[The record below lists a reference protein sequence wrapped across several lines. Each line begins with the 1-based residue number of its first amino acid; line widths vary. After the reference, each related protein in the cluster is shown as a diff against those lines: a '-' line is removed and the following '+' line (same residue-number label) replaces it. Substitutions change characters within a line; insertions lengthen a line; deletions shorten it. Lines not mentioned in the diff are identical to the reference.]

1 MVEMANASTPRG
13 APVLVDNR
21 WIAGPD
27 DLAVFFGVSALS
39 GIFVKTLRVP
49 ATTRAYILQGDQATE
64 VPQGEYE
71 IEGFFTRLNHLLR
84 DSHAEILI
92 TRTAALPVAFS
103 FGGLASAEHLL
114 VDARLTISVQVDNVA
129 AFARHFMT
137 APGTVAS
144 AQLRELLA
152 PSVRQLAAE
161 FVGARSLREMAANR
175 DLRPELDERLQSALK
190 LRLAQF
196 GLAVVQVDT
205 IELRHDKFDANR
217 DKVAS
222 LWLAAD
228 ERYVQVEHARNLE
241 QLYDDAEWQGI
252 RRAEQ
257 AARREKRRQELR
269 ADATIEQAE
278 LTLQSAERSQAIRAR
293 DIELYGRIM
302 ESATKKQAIE
312 RGAGE
317 MLAELEHEMA
327 KKSLAR
333 GDEKTEWQHLR
344 ALAELHMRAEL
355 ALAHQDELQSRQ
367 LAQQRFAHQ
376 VLQQQIKN
384 KVEQAEGIADA
395 AHKRA
400 ELARLREMEVAAAR
414 RAHDIEEDEYQGRR
428 ALLAAAHQARLRA
441 TERTAAVEDEQ
452 SAQQLGDL
460 RRAGGQRDSL
470 AQHEKLLRTIEADAR
485 SQRIASDIALD
496 GDERRH
502 AMARDSDDARD
513 RHELARM
520 QAMNT
525 VDDATKLAMAPA
537 PNAGVLAEYLTSRV
551 HAGMDA
557 SALAALAEVAA
568 ARAGV
573 TPQEA
578 LRMAQDAM
586 RAERASR
593 DAEVDKDRRHQL
605 DLLTIQNDVNK
616 TALIA
621 QAQLAAGLVQRCAHG
636 HPALAHERTCGV
648 CGAPLAPASSAAP
661 SAGI

>member
-1 MVEMANASTPRG
+1 MVEMANASMQGSARG
-13 APVLVDNR
+13 VPVLRDNR

-92 TRTAALPVAFS
+92 TRSTALPVT
-103 FGGLASAEHLL
+103 FGFTGLATAEHLL
-114 VDARLTISVQVDNVA
+114 VDARLSISVQVDNIA
-129 AFARHFMT
+129 AFARYFMT

-144 AQLRELLA
+144 PQLRELLA

-161 FVGARSLREMAANR
+161 FVGARSLREMAANA
-175 DLRPELDERLQSALK
+175 DLRPQLDERLQAALK

-196 GLAVVQVDT
+196 GLAVTDVDT

-217 DKVAS
+217 EKVAS

-228 ERYVQVEHARNLE
+228 ERHVQVEHARNLE
-241 QLYDDAEWQGI
+241 QLYDDEEWQRI

-257 AARREKRRQELR
+257 DARLAKRRNELR
-269 ADATIEQAE
+269 EDAAIEKAE

-293 DIELYGRIM
+293 DIELYARIM
-302 ESATKKQAIE
+302 DSATKKQAIE

-317 MLAELEHEMA
+317 VLAELEHEMA
-327 KKSLAR
+327 KKRLAR
-333 GDEKTEWQHLR
+333 GDEKAEWAHLR
-344 ALAELHMRAEL
+344 ALADVHMRAEL
-355 ALAHQDELQSRQ
+355 ALAYQDDLQSRQ

-376 VLQQQIKN
+376 VLQQQINN
-384 KVEQAEGIADA
+384 KIAQAEGIADA
-395 AHKRA
+395 SHKRA
-400 ELARLREMEVAAAR
+400 ELARLREMEVAAGR
-414 RAHDIEEDEYQGRR
+414 REHDIEEAEYQGRR
-428 ALLAAAHQARLRA
+428 ALLAAAHEARMRA
-441 TERTAAVEDEQ
+441 GERSESVEDERTA
-452 SAQQLGDL
+452 QQVGDL
-460 RRAGGQRDSL
+460 RREGGVRDAE
-470 AQHEKLLRTIEADAR
+470 AQHAKLLRTIEADAR
-485 SQRIASDIALD
+485 AQRIASDIALD

-502 AMARDSDDARD
+502 AMARDSQDAVQ

-520 QAMNT
+520 EKMSA

-537 PNAGVLAEYLTSRV
+537 PNAGVLADYLKTRV
-551 HAGMDA
+551 HAHMDA
-557 SALAALAEVAA
+557 GQLAALAQVAA
-568 ARAGV
+568 AQAGV

-578 LRMAQDAM
+578 QRAALDAVN
-586 RAERASR
+586 AERQHR

-616 TALIA
+616 TALHS
-621 QAQLAAGLVQRCAHG
+621 QAQLAAGLIRRCAHG
-636 HPALAHERTCGV
+636 HPALAHETSCGV
-648 CGAPLAPASSAAP
+648 CGAPVQGS
-661 SAGI
+661 

>member
-1 MVEMANASTPRG
+1 MVEMANASAPRG
-13 APVLVDNR
+13 VPVLVDNR

-92 TRTAALPVAFS
+92 TRTTSLPVSFS
-103 FGGLASAEHLL
+103 FTGLATAEHLL
-114 VDARLTISVQVDNVA
+114 VDARLAISVQVDNVA

-161 FVGARSLREMAANR
+161 FVGARSLREMASNR
-175 DLRPELDERLQSALK
+175 DLRPQLDERLQAALK

-196 GLAVVQVDT
+196 GLAVTQVDT

-217 DKVAS
+217 EKVAS

-228 ERYVQVEHARNLE
+228 ERHVQVEHARNLE
-241 QLYDDAEWQGI
+241 QLYDDEEWQRI

-257 AARREKRRQELR
+257 DARLDKRRNEMR
-269 ADATIEQAE
+269 ADAAIEQAE
-278 LTLQSAERSQAIRAR
+278 LTVQSAERSQAIRAR
-293 DIELYGRIM
+293 EIELYARIM
-302 ESATKKQAIE
+302 DSATKKQAIE

-317 MLAELEHEMA
+317 VLAELEHEMA

-333 GDEKTEWQHLR
+333 GDEQADWAHLR
-344 ALAELHMRAEL
+344 KLAELHMHAEL
-355 ALAHQDELQSRQ
+355 ALAQQDDLQSRQ

-384 KVEQAEGIADA
+384 KIEQAEGIADA
-395 AHKRA
+395 SHKRA
-400 ELARLREMEVAAAR
+400 ELARLREMELAGAR
-414 RAHDIEEDEYQGRR
+414 RQHEIEEDEYSARR
-428 ALLAAAHQARLRA
+428 ALLAAAHQARLRV
-441 TERTAAVEDEQ
+441 TARSESVEDEKT
-452 SAQQLGDL
+452 AQQLADL
-460 RRAGGQRDSL
+460 RRSGGQRDAV

-502 AMARDSDDARD
+502 AMARDSQDAVHN
-513 RHELARM
+513 HELRRM
-520 QAMNT
+520 QAMNG

-537 PNAGVLAEYLTSRV
+537 PNAGVLADYLKTRV

-557 SALAALAEVAA
+557 GQLSALAEVAA
-568 ARAGV
+568 AQAGV

-578 LRMAQDAM
+578 QRAAQEAV
-586 RAERASR
+586 RQERLHR

-616 TALIA
+616 TALTS
-621 QAQLAAGLVQRCAHG
+621 QASLAAGLMRRCAHG
-636 HPALAHERTCGV
+636 HPALAHEQACSV
-648 CGAPLAPASSAAP
+648 CGAPLQGS
-661 SAGI
+661 

>member
-1 MVEMANASTPRG
+1 MMVEMANAGAARG
-13 APVLVDNR
+13 SPVLVDNR

-84 DSHAEILI
+84 DGHAEILI
-92 TRTAALPVAFS
+92 TRTSALPVSFS
-103 FGGLASAEHLL
+103 FGGLATSEHLL
-114 VDARLTISVQVDNVA
+114 VDARMTISVQVDNVA

-175 DLRPELDERLQSALK
+175 ALRPQLDERLQAALK

-196 GLAVVQVDT
+196 GLAVTQVDT

-228 ERYVQVEHARNLE
+228 ERQVQVEHARNLE
-241 QLYDDAEWQGI
+241 QLYDDEEWQRI

-257 AARREKRRQELR
+257 DARLDKRRQELR
-269 ADATIEQAE
+269 ADASIEQAE
-278 LTLQSAERSQAIRAR
+278 LTLQSAERSQAMRAR
-293 DIELYGRIM
+293 EIELYARIM
-302 ESATKKQAIE
+302 DSATKKQAVE

-317 MLAELEHEMA
+317 VLAELEHEMA
-327 KKSLAR
+327 QKSLAR
-333 GDEKTEWQHLR
+333 GDEKTQWQHLR
-344 ALAELHMRAEL
+344 KLAEVHMHAEL

-376 VLQQQIKN
+376 VLQQQIRN
-384 KVEQAEGIADA
+384 KIEQAGGIADA
-395 AHKRA
+395 AHQRA

-414 RAHDIEEDEYQGRR
+414 REHDIEEDAYQGRR
-428 ALLAAAHQARLRA
+428 ALLAAAHQARLRE
-441 TERTAAVEDEQ
+441 TERAASVEDETT
-452 SAQQLGDL
+452 AQQLGDM
-460 RRAGGQRDSL
+460 RRSGGQRDSL

-502 AMARDSDDARD
+502 AMARDSQDAVHSHD
-513 RHELARM
+513 LARM
-520 QAMNT
+520 QAMSA

-537 PNAGVLAEYLTSRV
+537 PNAAVLADYLKTRV

-557 SALAALAEVAA
+557 SQLAALAQVAA
-568 ARAGV
+568 AQAGV

-578 LRMAQDAM
+578 QRMAQEAM
-586 RAERASR
+586 REAGARR
-593 DAEVDKDRRHQL
+593 DAEVDKDRRHQF

-616 TALIA
+616 TALTS
-621 QAQLAAGLVQRCAHG
+621 QAQLAAGLVRRCAHG
-636 HPALAHERTCGV
+636 HPGLAHEQVCGV
-648 CGAPLAPASSAAP
+648 CGAPL
-661 SAGI
+661 GT

>member
-1 MVEMANASTPRG
+1 MVEMANASAPRG
-13 APVLVDNR
+13 VPVLVDNR

-64 VPQGEYE
+64 VAQGEYE

-84 DSHAEILI
+84 DRHAEILI
-92 TRTAALPVAFS
+92 TRTSALPVAFS

-114 VDARLTISVQVDNVA
+114 VDARMTISVQVDHVA

-175 DLRPELDERLQSALK
+175 DLRPQLDERLQAALK

-196 GLAVVQVDT
+196 GLAVTQVDT

-217 DKVAS
+217 EKVAS

-228 ERYVQVEHARNLE
+228 ERQVQVEHARNLE
-241 QLYDDAEWQGI
+241 QLYDDDEWQRIG
-252 RRAEQ
+252 RVQ
-257 AARREKRRQELR
+257 ADARLDKRRNELR

-293 DIELYGRIM
+293 DIELYARIM
-302 ESATKKQAIE
+302 DSATKKQAIE

-317 MLAELEHEMA
+317 VLAELEHEMS

-333 GDEKTEWQHLR
+333 GDEKTQWQHLR
-344 ALAELHMRAEL
+344 KLAEVHMHAEL

-376 VLQQQIKN
+376 VLQQQIRN
-384 KVEQAEGIADA
+384 KIEQAAGIADA
-395 AHKRA
+395 SHQRA
-400 ELARLREMEVAAAR
+400 ELARLREMEAAASR
-414 RAHDIEEDEYQGRR
+414 RAHDIEEEEYQGRR
-428 ALLAAAHQARLRA
+428 RLLAAAHQARLRD
-441 TERTAAVEDEQ
+441 TERAASVDDETT
-452 SAQQLGDL
+452 AQQLGDL
-460 RRAGGQRDSL
+460 RRTGGQRDSV

-502 AMARDSDDARD
+502 AMARDSQDAVHS
-513 RHELARM
+513 HELARM
-520 QAMNT
+520 QAMSAL
-525 VDDATKLAMAPA
+525 DDATKLALAPA
-537 PNAGVLAEYLTSRV
+537 PNAPVLADFLKTRV

-557 SALAALAEVAA
+557 SELAALAQVAA
-568 ARAGV
+568 AQAGV

-578 LRMAQDAM
+578 QRMAQDTM
-586 RAERASR
+586 REERARR

-605 DLLTIQNDVNK
+605 DLLTIQNNVNQ
-616 TALIA
+616 TALTA
-621 QAQLAAGLVQRCAHG
+621 QAQLASGLIRRCAHG
-636 HPALAHERTCGV
+636 HPALAHEQYCGV
-648 CGAPLAPASSAAP
+648 CGAPLAH
-661 SAGI
+661 

>member
-1 MVEMANASTPRG
+1 MVEMAKVHTPRG
-13 APVLVDNR
+13 APVLVENR

-27 DLAVFFGVSALS
+27 DLAVFFGVSALA
-39 GIFVKTLRVP
+39 GMFVKTLRVP

-84 DSHAEILI
+84 DTHAEILI
-92 TRTAALPVAFS
+92 TRTTALPVAFQFS
-103 FGGLASAEHLL
+103 GLATAEHLL
-114 VDARLTISVQVDNVA
+114 VDAHLSISVQVENVA
-129 AFARHFMT
+129 AFARYFMT
-137 APGTVAS
+137 APGTVGS

-161 FVGARSLREMAANR
+161 FVGARSLREMAANP
-175 DLRPELDERLQSALK
+175 DLRPQLDERLQAALK

-196 GLAVVQVDT
+196 GLAVTQVDT

-228 ERYVQVEHARNLE
+228 ERHVQVEHARNLE
-241 QLYDDAEWQGI
+241 QLYDDEEWQRI

-257 AARREKRRQELR
+257 DARLDKRRNELR
-269 ADATIEQAE
+269 ADSAIEKAE

-293 DIELYGRIM
+293 EIELYARIM
-302 ESATKKQAIE
+302 DSATKKQAVE

-317 MLAELEHEMA
+317 VLAELEHEMA

-333 GDEKTEWQHLR
+333 GDEKSEWQHLR
-344 ALAELHMRAEL
+344 QLAEVHMRAEL
-355 ALAHQDELQSRQ
+355 ALAHQDDLQSRQ

-376 VLQQQIKN
+376 VLQQQIRN
-384 KVEQAEGIADA
+384 KIEQAEGIADA
-395 AHKRA
+395 SHQRA

-414 RAHDIEEDEYQGRR
+414 REHDIEEDEYRGRR
-428 ALLAAAHQARLRA
+428 ALLAAAHQARLRE
-441 TERTAAVEDEQ
+441 TERTASVDDEKT
-452 SAQQLGDL
+452 AQQLGDL
-460 RRAGGQRDSL
+460 RRAGGQRDSV

-502 AMARDSDDARD
+502 AMARDSQDAVHS
-513 RHELARM
+513 HELARM

-525 VDDATKLAMAPA
+525 VDDATRLAMAPA
-537 PNAGVLAEYLTSRV
+537 PNAGVLADYLKTRV

-557 SALAALAEVAA
+557 SQLSALAQVAA
-568 ARAGV
+568 AQAGV

-578 LRMAQDAM
+578 QRMALEAM
-586 RAERASR
+586 RAERANR

-616 TALIA
+616 TALTS
-621 QAQLAAGLVQRCAHG
+621 QAQLAAGLVRRCAHG
-636 HPALAHERTCGV
+636 HPALAHEHTCGV
-648 CGAPLAPASSAAP
+648 CGAPLP
-661 SAGI
+661 SGQGT